1 MLTIMEQDE
10 LARKRITTEINSNFF
25 VEAAAGSGKTSSL
38 VDRMTAMIGA
48 GIDVSRIC
56 AITFT
61 RAAAKEF
68 YNRFQKQLMERSRE
82 EEDEV
87 RRTRFS
93 EALRNIDLCF
103 MGTIDSFSDMLLHEH
118 PVEAGIPSE
127 TTVCAD
133 KEATPAYLAE
143 YVRIKRGEY
152 SPELQRKYELFRSVQ
167 MKPDAVFENCIGIF
181 AGLREADFVYSPPE
195 DTDVNTR
202 YTNWKYRLVRTLQ
215 YLHEHPE
222 YVGTVKPS
230 QAILERLP
238 YFISVLRKPWNE
250 QIGNVLKVFKEMNE
264 LRLGADSQK
273 QPVTPESI
281 GLELTDVFEPHE
293 NAKGKLDYYILN
305 LIETD
310 VYKDLKKLQYAA
322 TIDFFV
328 SASREIAAEMQSSGI
343 LTFHNALLTLRDM
356 LRRDAENGGRLIRHI
371 AERHSYYLV
380 DEFQDTNPLQS
391 EVVFYLA
398 AQDPQP
404 DWKACIPRPG
414 ALFIVGDPKQSIYR
428 FTGADIG
435 AFLRVRSL
443 FEKQA
448 GEVLTLSKNFR
459 STAKLRRFF
468 NTVFPDM
475 LHEILDVQSAYHQ
488 IPISNDKEYIGF
500 SGVYTYRSTVSSRGA
515 MLDDPQLVCEV
526 VKRLIGNPAVRLKNG
541 KLPKYSD
548 IKIIAN
554 QKKQTASIAKELTA
568 NGIPVRVEGKIEFLE
583 CAGLSEAVRLYAAAA
598 NPQDAMAV
606 FNALTAKTFRICE
619 DEITRFCG
627 IGGRLNAFADQDEV
641 LTAFPLIQKALEK
654 IKEYANAGTVQS
666 CSGLFEMITDH
677 EQVFA
682 GTGSD
687 TLEAY
692 CFAVELLRQ
701 AENAGEIMD
710 HKSAAE
716 FLNKLLTDPD
726 KERCVSLSPDDNRV
740 HIANLHKVK
749 GLQAPIVILADP
761 TATKHEPIL
770 RVVRS
775 LDRTECRIF
784 KLKNG
789 NSTIAETDAFSSDS
803 ESEEKCLAA
812 EKERLLY
819 VAATRAESILII
831 GDSVTETGE
840 PFDKNPWKVFL
851 ESAEGPVTQ
860 FIPENPT
867 AITVPEPRA
876 DGTEM
881 YEKAA
886 AQSVLADTS
895 VNAPTYQI
903 RIPSRMKLKPV
914 TAEEPEDQPEREPL
928 DRNAALTGTLVH
940 RLMEC
945 IVSGGIPADTNML
958 ISSILH
964 EYEAEEQVYRP
975 LLKKV
980 LDTITHGGYPQENGV
995 PTDLLTVLRDADE
1008 VYCEVPFCQQRGSEI
1023 VKGIIDLLYCS
1034 GSEWH
1039 IVDYKTN
1046 AERSRLAEKYAAQLA
1061 AYTEAVR
1068 EIIGVE
1074 ADAGI
1079 YHIDV

>member
-1 MLTIMEQDE
+1 MLTIMEKDE
-10 LARKRITTEINSNFF
+10 LARKRITTEIDRNFF

-38 VDRMTAMIGA
+38 VDRMTAMVGA
-48 GIDVSRIC
+48 GIDVSKIC

-61 RAAAKEF
+61 KAAAKEF
-68 YNRFQKQLMERSRE
+68 YSRFQKQLMERSRE
-82 EEDEV
+82 EQDV
-87 RRTRFS
+87 VQRARYA

-103 MGTIDSFSDMLLHEH
+103 MGTIDSFSNMLLHEH

-133 KEATPAYLAE
+133 NEEASAYLAE
-143 YVRIKRGEY
+143 YARIKRGEY
-152 SPELQRKYELFRSVQ
+152 SPELQRKYELFRCVQ
-167 MKPDAVFENCIGIF
+167 MKPDAVFEKCIGTF
-181 AGLREADFVYSPPE
+181 AGLREADFVYNPPE

-215 YLHEHPE
+215 YLQEHPE
-222 YVGTVKPS
+222 FVSKFSDSSKAYDQLS
-230 QAILERLP
+230 RAIPE
-238 YFISVLRKPWNE
+238 LRQSWNDR
-250 QIGNVLKVFKEMNE
+250 IGNVINTMKNISL
-264 LRLGADSQK
+264 LRLGFDKQK
-273 QPVTPESI
+273 TVVSPQEINAEYPDI
-281 GLELTDVFEPHE
+281 FDQHE
-293 NAKGKLDYYILN
+293 NKAGKLDYYYLN
-305 LIETD
+305 LTETD
-310 VYKDLKKLQYAA
+310 VYRNLKKLQYAA

-391 EVVFYLA
+391 EVIFYLA

-448 GEVLTLSKNFR
+448 GEVMTLSKNFR

-515 MLDDPQLVCEV
+515 MLDDPQQVCEV

-548 IKIIAN
+548 IMIIAN
-554 QKKQTASIAKELTA
+554 QKEQTANIARALTA
-568 NGIPVRVEGKIEFLE
+568 NGIPVRVEGKIVFSE

-598 NPQDAMAV
+598 DPQDATAV
-606 FNALTAKTFRICE
+606 FNALTAKTFRISE

-627 IGGRLNAFADQDEV
+627 IGGRVNAFAEQDDA
-641 LTAFPLIQKALEK
+641 LAAFPSIQHALTK
-654 IKEYANAGTVQS
+654 IREYANTGAVQS
-666 CSGLFEMITDH
+666 CSGLFEMIADR

-682 GTGSD
+682 ETGSD
-687 TLEAY
+687 ALEAY
-692 CFAVELLRQ
+692 CYAVELLRQ

-716 FLNKLLTDPD
+716 FLTKLLTNPD

-775 LDRTECRIF
+775 HDRTECRIF

-867 AITVPEPRA
+867 AITVSEPRA
-876 DGTEM
+876 DGTEL

-886 AQSVLADTS
+886 TQSVLADTS

-903 RIPSRMKLKPV
+903 SIPSQMKLKPV

-945 IVSGGIPADTNML
+945 IVSGGIPADTNLL

-964 EYEAEEQVYRP
+964 EYEAKEQVYCP

-980 LDTITHGGYPQENGV
+980 IDTMTHGGYPQENGV

-1023 VKGIIDLLYCS
+1023 VNGIIDLLYCS
-1034 GSEWH
+1034 GGEWH

-1046 AERSRLAEKYAAQLA
+1046 VERSKLDEKYAGQLA
-1061 AYTEAVR
+1061 AYAEAVR